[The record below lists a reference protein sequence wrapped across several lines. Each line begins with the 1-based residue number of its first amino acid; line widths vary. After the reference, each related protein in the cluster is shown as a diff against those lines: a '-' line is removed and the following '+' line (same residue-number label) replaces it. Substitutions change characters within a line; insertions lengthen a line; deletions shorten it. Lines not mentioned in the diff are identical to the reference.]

1 MRRTFATLAMVA
13 MAAGLIGPTGVGAA
27 IAAKPTAKPAAKKTD
42 PCASKPSKFQQDQC
56 RKFGAS
62 APADEYFG
70 KMKMSFL
77 GINNTFRDETIMA
90 GAYTVDPGI
99 IAKVN
104 FADDAMRS
112 WMAKYPNDPQL
123 ARTFFLGIV
132 MFKKIYTQQ
141 YQDKAWDYMNLIQSK
156 FPRTFFAKQVKKDA
170 ALGFTE
176 HVLADPLP
184 CPTPL
189 PPGVVPTVLPSA
201 EPTPTPAPGRPKL
214 AIIEQPCVKAT
225 PTPSPTP
232 LPTATPTL
240 APALPTNATPV
251 PATPAPGGSPTA
263 APSPA
268 PSPT

>member
-1 MRRTFATLAMVA
+1 MRRTFATLALVA
-13 MAAGLIGPTGVGAA
+13 MAAGLIGPSGVGAA
-27 IAAKPTAKPAAKKTD
+27 AAAKPAAKND
-42 PCASKPSKFQQDQC
+42 PCAAKPSKFQRDQC
-56 RKFGAS
+56 RKFSAS

-77 GINNTFRDETIMA
+77 GINNTFRDENIIA

-99 IAKVN
+99 VSKVT
-104 FADDAMRS
+104 FADDAMRA

-123 ARTFFLGIV
+123 ARTFYLGII

-141 YQDKAWDYMNLIQSK
+141 YQDKAWEYMNLIQRK
-156 FPRTFFAKQVKKDA
+156 FPSTFFAKQVKKDM

-176 HVLADPLP
+176 HVLADALP

-189 PPGVVPTVLPSA
+189 PPGVVPTLLPST
-201 EPTPTPAPGRPKL
+201 EPSPTPAPGRPKL
-214 AIIEQPCVKAT
+214 AMIEQPCIKPT

-232 LPTATPTL
+232 LPTATPSL

-251 PATPAPGGSPTA
+251 PATPAPAGSPTA
-263 APSPA
+263 MPSPS
-268 PSPT
+268 PSPTRTP

>member
-1 MRRTFATLAMVA
+1 MVA
-13 MAAGLIGPTGVGAA
+13 MGAGLIGPSGVGAA
-27 IAAKPTAKPAAKKTD
+27 TATAQPAAKHD
-42 PCASKPSKFQQDQC
+42 PCASKPSKFQQAQC
-56 RKFGAS
+56 RKFSAS

-90 GAYTVDPGI
+90 GPYTIDNGI
-99 IAKVN
+99 ITKVT

-123 ARTFFLGIV
+123 ARTFYLGII
-132 MFKKIYTQQ
+132 MFKKIYTQE
-141 YQDKAWDYMNLIQSK
+141 YQDKAWDYMSLIQRK
-156 FPRTFFAKQVKKDA
+156 FPSTFFAKQVKKDV

-176 HVLADPLP
+176 HVIADALP

-189 PPGVVPTVLPSA
+189 PPGVVPTLLPSA
-201 EPTPTPAPGRPKL
+201 EPSPTPAPGRPKL
-214 AIIEQPCVKAT
+214 AIIDQPCIKPT

-251 PATPAPGGSPTA
+251 PATPVPATPAPAGVT
-263 APSPA
+263 PA
-268 PSPT
+268 PSPSASPR